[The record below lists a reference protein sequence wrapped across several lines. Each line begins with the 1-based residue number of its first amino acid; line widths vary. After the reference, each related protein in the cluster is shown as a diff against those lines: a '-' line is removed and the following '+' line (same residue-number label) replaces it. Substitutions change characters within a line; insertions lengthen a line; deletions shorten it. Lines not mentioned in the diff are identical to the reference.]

1 MNNERDAHNALI
13 ETAQAASTDAI
24 RDEAD
29 PLENTVVLPVTD
41 RRYRS
46 REARVMVFDE
56 MPTRFRDFRDGQR
69 EHAMTAHEINQQ
81 DGFSGDEKL

>member
-1 MNNERDAHNALI
+1 MAGMNNERDAHNALL
-13 ETAQAASTDAI
+13 ETARGSQ
-24 RDEAD
+24 DETD

-56 MPTRFRDFRDGQR
+56 MPTRFRDFRDGRR
-69 EHAMTAHEINQQ
+69 EHALTVHEINQQ
-81 DGFSGDEKL
+81 NGFSGDEKL